1 MVRSLTVGDRQIPA
15 GPGGTFPAEE
25 ICRSLFQE
33 RRQAERAGV
42 LDFSARMEV
51 REAGPGSPE
60 RWADVSTSITR
71 GREYQTGLITFRGN
85 KSFHDL
91 TLRRSILLQ
100 EGAPL
105 DETVLRH
112 SLARL
117 NETGFF
123 EPLTEHDVVVNTP
136 PDSDRA
142 NVTIWLKEKKM
153 RSWAFSG
160 PVGPMSVAGPLE
172 FSLGSRLPPWGRGIL
187 ELSTYTVSLKL
198 MLFAKPIG
206 TLIPFLPN
214 KRFIPLVAIG
224 RPMLPGQPFLSG
236 GQFVPQLG
244 WQGLLLGY
252 GASQAKGFLHGVFSS
267 DRGITPPLP
276 VTVANADG
284 SREGTMLCEMSK
296 TKLDWARQIGGTVS
310 NLAFAFLPF

>member
-1 MVRSLTVGDRQIPA
+1 
-15 GPGGTFPAEE
+15 
-25 ICRSLFQE
+25 
-33 RRQAERAGV
+33 
-42 LDFSARMEV
+42 MEV
-51 REAGPGSPE
+51 RESAPGDSE
-60 RWADVSTSITR
+60 RTAEVSTTITR
-71 GREYQTGLITFRGN
+71 GREYQTGLIGFRGN
-85 KSFHDL
+85 KSFSDL

-105 DETVLRH
+105 DETLLRK

-136 PDSDRA
+136 PDSNRA
-142 NVTIWLKEKKM
+142 DVTIWLKEKKM

-160 PVGPMSVAGPLE
+160 PVGPMSIAGPLE

-214 KRFIPLVAIG
+214 KRFIPLITIQ

-236 GQFVPQLG
+236 ATFVPQLG
-244 WQGLLLGY
+244 WQGMLLGY
-252 GASQAKGFLHGVFSS
+252 GSSQARGFLRGALSS
-267 DRGITPPLP
+267 ERSITPPLP
-276 VTVANADG
+276 VTIANADG

-296 TKLDWARQIGGTVS
+296 TKLDWVRQVGGTVS